1 MKRDY
6 TYGEEIAN
14 FVTHY
19 VGAGLAIAALVL
31 LVVQACTRP
40 NAGIEHIVSYSIFG
54 ASLVFSYAM
63 SGTYHIVPKGGH
75 AKRVMKILDH
85 SAIYV
90 LIAGSYT
97 PYLLTILKGDI
108 AWILF
113 SIQWLLVVI
122 GIIMEVKISGKYMWL
137 TTGVY
142 LAMGWMIVAVFEE
155 LQQSLNPTSLWLL
168 IAGGLAY
175 TIGTIFYVMKNV
187 KYMHMVWHLF
197 VIAGSVLTFLS
208 VYMSI

>member
-1 MKRDY
+1 MSKRDY

-14 FVTHY
+14 FITHY
-19 VGAGLAIAALVL
+19 IGAGLSIAAFIL
-31 LVVQACTRP
+31 LVVQAATK
-40 NAGIEHIVSYSIFG
+40 GGLVHIISFTIFG
-54 ASLVFSYAM
+54 VSLIFSYAM
-63 SGTYHIVPKGGH
+63 SGTYHIVPKGTT

-97 PYLLTILKGDI
+97 PYLLTILKGNE

-113 SIQWLLVVI
+113 AIQWALVVI
-122 GIIMEVKISGKYMWL
+122 GVLMEVKISGKYMYL

-142 LAMGWMIVAVFEE
+142 LAMGWMVVSVFTK

-175 TIGTIFYVMKNV
+175 TIGTIFYIMKKV
-187 KYMHMVWHLF
+187 RYMHMIWHLF
-197 VIAGSVLTFLS
+197 VLAGSALIFLS
-208 VYMSI
+208 VYLSV